1 MSRHEGLV
9 FTASISRELYVAGD
23 GAVLLCVRLRSSANE
38 EPTGEELGL
47 HETACPS
54 RDYIRNRHL
63 WGEFV
68 VDAAGVNLLTERHL
82 AHAHDLSNWELEQ
95 VTPRRFIVQ
104 LEAARG
110 LVRWRGRDPRDRG

>member
-1 MSRHEGLV
+1 M
-9 FTASISRELYVAGD
+9 
-23 GAVLLCVRLRSSANE
+23 
-38 EPTGEELGL
+38 

-95 VTPRRFIVQ
+95 VTPRRFIVSSKR
-104 LEAARG
+104 LEDWLGGEAATPATVAEARHDFG
-110 LVRWRGRDPRDRG
+110 DMILTWHVIAARPGPYTTPEM